1 MSHKTNPTRKR
12 LNLAALAAV
21 VIIAAAPLLL
31 LRNSD
36 TDFEGS
42 DAEAV
47 AEAQRLDPDL
57 DPWESPLWSP
67 PGGETESLLFA
78 LQAAIGAGVLGYVAG
93 ALRTRHQ
100 LTSHAEDHPGA
111 AESAAETGAKPET
124 GAEATIDLTEQATE
138 PSTAVDS

>member
-12 LNLAALAAV
+12 LNLAALLAV
-21 VIIAAAPLLL
+21 VLIAAAPFLL

-36 TDFEGS
+36 TEFEGT

-47 AEAQRLDPDL
+47 AEAERLDPDL
-57 DPWESPLWSP
+57 DPWATPLWSP

-93 ALRTRHQ
+93 ALRTRHR
-100 LTSHAEDHPGA
+100 LIAHADDRA
-111 AESAAETGAKPET
+111 DDT
-124 GAEATIDLTEQATE
+124 TIDLTEQTTGS
-138 PSTAVDS
+138 STAVGS